1 MANVCVLPPGWKTQ
15 MELKVPGF
23 RLVPALAVVVI
34 WENETVGEISLCV
47 SLLPSFSVTLLSKYI
62 NIKKEMF
69 I

>member
-1 MANVCVLPPGWKTQ
+1 
-15 MELKVPGF
+15 MEDPDGVEGSWIQTG
-23 RLVPALAVVVI
+23 PALAVVVI